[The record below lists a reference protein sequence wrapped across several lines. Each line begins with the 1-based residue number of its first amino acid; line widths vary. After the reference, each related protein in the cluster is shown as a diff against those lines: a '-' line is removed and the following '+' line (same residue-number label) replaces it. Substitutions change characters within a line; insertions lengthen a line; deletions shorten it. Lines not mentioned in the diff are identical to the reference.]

1 MRRRFPII
9 VPVLILLAALF
20 FGGNLLGRNTQRQ
33 DRNDT
38 NQQTRN
44 FVGINL
50 PGTSPDSNITR
61 RNTTGIGATPGT
73 GNNGT
78 GQQIRQ
84 QVGFD
89 RQKADNIRNRLGN
102 IDGIRQ
108 INAIVNGNTALIGY
122 SPSGNVTNANSTRR
136 MITDRV
142 KQLDNT
148 ITNVVVSDSADFSTR
163 IRRLVDNINSNKPLD
178 DLNTEFNQLMQNIRS
193 GGL

>member
-9 VPVLILLAALF
+9 VLTLILMAASFL
-20 FGGNLLGRNTQRQ
+20 GGNLLGRNAQRQ
-33 DRNDT
+33 GQNGSNLQARNYI
-38 NQQTRN
+38 
-44 FVGINL
+44 GLSL
-50 PGTSPDSNITR
+50 PGASPNSGLNKG
-61 RNTTGIGATPGT
+61 NVTGIGATPGA
-73 GNNGT
+73 GLNGT

-108 INAIVNGNTALIGY
+108 INAVVNGNTALIGY
-122 SPSGNVTNANSTRR
+122 IPSGKAANANTTRN

-142 KQLDNT
+142 KQFDNT
-148 ITNVVVSDSADFSTR
+148 ITNVIVSDSADFSSR
-163 IRRLVDNINSNKPLD
+163 IRRLVDNINSNKPMN
-178 DLNTEFNQLMQNIRS
+178 DLNNEFNQLIQNIRS